1 MPDSIY
7 RTAAGEAEIH
17 AVYDRQLARL
27 GLPFESR
34 FVPTRFGQSHVL
46 ELGPEAASPVVVL
59 QGGNTT
65 SPLTLG
71 WLRPLVG
78 SFRLYAPDAIGH
90 PGKSAPVRLSPHDG
104 SYGQWL
110 IEVLDALGL
119 ERPPVLAGSY
129 GAGILLRAAVHA
141 PDRVSKAVLL
151 IPSGLVSITSGTMLY
166 MLWWMAL
173 YRLAPSRSRLERLLW
188 PICKDEPID
197 EELLEI
203 TEAVFRHVRI
213 EVEMPRNVTRQEL
226 APFQAPVLVLA
237 AERDG
242 LFPAG
247 KVIQRAR
254 EVIPNLAAAEVF
266 PGATHYLPPRY
277 HPQLNERC
285 ERFLRE
291 TR

>member
-1 MPDSIY
+1 
-7 RTAAGEAEIH
+7 
-17 AVYDRQLARL
+17 
-27 GLPFESR
+27 
-34 FVPTRFGQSHVL
+34 
-46 ELGPEAASPVVVL
+46 
-59 QGGNTT
+59 
-65 SPLTLG
+65 
-71 WLRPLVG
+71 
-78 SFRLYAPDAIGH
+78 
-90 PGKSAPVRLSPHDG
+90 VRLSPHDD

-110 IEVLDALGL
+110 VEVLEALGL

-129 GAGILLRAAVHA
+129 GAGILLRAAAHA
-141 PDRVSKAVLL
+141 PDSIGKAVLL
-151 IPSGLVSITSGTMLY
+151 IPSGLVSIPTGTMLS

-173 YRLAPSRSRLERLLW
+173 YRLAPSRSRLERLLR
-188 PICKDEPID
+188 PICKDEPVD

-213 EVEMPRNVTRQEL
+213 EVDMPHNVTRGEL

-247 KVIQRAR
+247 KVIPRAR
-254 EVIPNLAAAEVF
+254 EVFANLVAAEVF

-285 ERFLRE
+285 ARFLRG